1 MGSKITTRGCEVDLA
16 VEPHGGPPPTLRKE
30 YDFSLALKSPDAA
43 KSIFVIQALQRVDL
57 LTKLH
62 LFFTENTLNMLKKL
76 KMLCA
81 GLGMGLVV
89 VTGSHGAELPYLTT
103 QQLDIIPFM
112 PAPVVNA
119 SAEDKEQQAQ
129 VIAVQRAASEQRIAL
144 ANKDAEETV
153 FAMFSS
159 VMGSNFTAANLPQ
172 STKIFDRIGETEDAV
187 VDPVK
192 KYFGRIRP
200 FMNNP
205 EIKPLVKPS
214 TSSSYPSGHTSR
226 STMMAIILSKMVP
239 EKREV
244 IFTRA
249 HDYAQSRIIGG
260 MHYPQDLEA
269 GMRAGSAMAATLLA
283 SPTFMA
289 DFEVSRAEIRKVLGL

>member
-1 MGSKITTRGCEVDLA
+1 MRISKKFKMLFLSLA
-16 VEPHGGPPPTLRKE
+16 V
-30 YDFSLALKSPDAA
+30 A
-43 KSIFVIQALQRVDL
+43 
-57 LTKLH
+57 
-62 LFFTENTLNMLKKL
+62 
-76 KMLCA
+76 
-81 GLGMGLVV
+81 
-89 VTGSHGAELPYLTT
+89 TGSFAAELPYLTT

-112 PAPVVNA
+112 PAPIVNG
-119 SAEDKEQQAQ
+119 SSEDKEQQAQ
-129 VIAVQRAASEQRIAL
+129 VLAVQRAASAERIAL

-200 FMNNP
+200 FLNNP

-214 TSSSYPSGHTSR
+214 TSGSYPSGHTSR
-226 STMMAIILSKMVP
+226 STMMAVILSKMVP
-239 EKREV
+239 EKRV
-244 IFTRA
+244 AIFERA
-249 HDYAQSRIIGG
+249 NDYAQSRIVGG

-269 GMRAGSAMAATLLA
+269 GRRAGSAMAATLLA

-289 DFEVSRAEIRKVLGL
+289 DFEVSRAEIRKALGL